1 MSTFIYLYLLYF
13 LCLFISCNAQSQC
26 KYLHQY
32 VCTFYLNYR
41 WGIGIRKWVSVC
53 ILGLLLFRQTLYMSD
68 TIKTNMCLHVS
79 NFLFLITRISVR
91 WVVEVWSTS
100 FTVLIP
106 ILFCS
111 LQCVVVVYGTM
122 FKSFFI
128 LPSMWKIA
136 FIVMMYV
143 VQLKYYFYNFIL
155 NFLPIFWKAVE
166 NTGFWH
172 YLNKLVYI
180 V

>member
-68 TIKTNMCLHVS
+68 TICLKNKYVFACFKLSVSYHADQRQVSCWGVVYVLHSSNPHSLLFTPMCCCVRNNVQIFFYFTFNVKNCIYCDDVCCS
-79 NFLFLITRISVR
+79 AKILFL
-91 WVVEVWSTS
+91 
-100 FTVLIP
+100 
-106 ILFCS
+106 
-111 LQCVVVVYGTM
+111 
-122 FKSFFI
+122 
-128 LPSMWKIA
+128 
-136 FIVMMYV
+136 
-143 VQLKYYFYNFIL
+143 
-155 NFLPIFWKAVE
+155 
-166 NTGFWH
+166 
-172 YLNKLVYI
+172 
-180 V
+180 